1 VSRVLALILLTLIA
15 VPLLWVTWIAGH
27 LLWYRSHAPAET
39 SFMVQRMDEARR
51 KNPKAR
57 LDYRW
62 VSYERI
68 SNNLKRAVIA
78 SEDAK
83 FAEHGGFDW
92 QGIRNALQKNRHEG
106 RIVSGGSTISQQLAK
121 NLFLSPDRSYWRK
134 GQEAVITV
142 MMEALLSKRRILEL
156 YLNVIEWGD
165 GIFGA
170 EAAARH
176 YFATSAAELSILQ
189 AARLAAM
196 TPSPRASQ
204 KNPLSLYLLGR
215 AGTIALRMPAATV
228 P

>member
-1 VSRVLALILLTLIA
+1 MNRLLGGIVLALVA
-15 VPLLWVTWIAGH
+15 VPLLWVMWIAGH

-39 SFMVQRMDEARR
+39 SFMAQRMDEARE

-57 LDYRW
+57 RDYRW

-83 FAEHGGFDW
+83 FLDHRGFDW
-92 QGIRNALQKNRHEG
+92 QGIRNAMEKNRRQG
-106 RIVSGGSTISQQLAK
+106 KIVGGGSTITQQLAK
-121 NLFLSPDRSYWRK
+121 NLFLSANRSYWRK
-134 GQEAVITV
+134 GQEAAIT
-142 MMEALLSKRRILEL
+142 MLMEAMLSKRRILEL

-176 YFATSAAELSILQ
+176 YFGTSAAELSILQ

-196 TPSPRASQ
+196 TPSPRVYQ
-204 KNPLSLYLLGR
+204 KNPMSLYLLGR
-215 AGTIALRMPAATV
+215 AGTIVMRMPSATV